1 MTLTSFFTALCPV
14 SSLTDTGVSVVG
26 YLWQEG
32 HLTLHSPVT
41 GSSGTPRHGA
51 KYREMKSKTSPVV
64 STQPFDSVPWSVTI
78 TPRTI
83 PAEWADVIAW
93 KSGQKLSKS
102 FLYKNKKNLTSTVH
116 VRVRAPVVQTLE
128 STITF
133 QRINARDTNCVIQ
146 WIEIYLA
153 DSFVHLSLNSARRIS
168 DYFCSFAN
176 TFTNVLHFVS
186 HLSL

>member
-1 MTLTSFFTALCPV
+1 MTLTSFFTTLCPV
-14 SSLTDTGVSVVG
+14 SSLTDTGVSLVG

-102 FLYKNKKNLTSTVH
+102 FLYKNIKNLTSTVH
-116 VRVRAPVVQTLE
+116 VRVQAPVAQTLE
-128 STITF
+128 STIHW
-133 QRINARDTNCVIQ
+133 INHFPNLRHQLARD
-146 WIEIYLA
+146 
-153 DSFVHLSLNSARRIS
+153 LSSW
-168 DYFCSFAN
+168 
-176 TFTNVLHFVS
+176 
-186 HLSL
+186 